1 MLQVLKIALYI
12 PKFSLTVFSCVCF
25 VLPGTFWEAKAVS
38 APNQLL
44 FQDTF
49 VIPPAVLS
57 SCSSARVILSCPS
70 EPGTPSTFLIRSV

>member
-25 VLPGTFWEAKAVS
+25 VILGTYWEAKAVS

-44 FQDTF
+44 VSGYFCYLTG
-49 VIPPAVLS
+49 
-57 SCSSARVILSCPS
+57 SAL
-70 EPGTPSTFLIRSV
+70 LM